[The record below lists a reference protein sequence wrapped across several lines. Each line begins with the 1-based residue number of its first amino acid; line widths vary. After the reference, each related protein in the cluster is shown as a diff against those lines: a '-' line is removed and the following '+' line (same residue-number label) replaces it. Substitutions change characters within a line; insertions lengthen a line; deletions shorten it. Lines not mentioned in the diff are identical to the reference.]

1 MNDSQVR
8 RVARRSSFAVLLA
21 AAVVLGVLTTSS
33 TGAPHAKPGK
43 PAASRSATPSP
54 TRTPAATPTTAPTT
68 PAPTSTATPAPTPT
82 AAPSP
87 SPSPAPDTPTAS
99 PTLGDPVTGI
109 ATYYTAAG
117 PAGAC
122 MPLTFPADGYTA
134 AAGPALFDDGRGCG
148 TWVEVTGAR
157 GTVLVKIDN
166 LCPECEPG
174 HLDLSTEAFAAVDD
188 PVKGIVPIVSRVV
201 RNPPL
206 TGGLA
211 FKVKDGS
218 SQWWLGLHVDNVG
231 NPVASVEV
239 ADGDGVFR
247 PLTRQFWGWT
257 LESSPGAGPYRVRVT
272 DVHGQSA
279 VADGITLSPGVL
291 QPTTA
296 RLY

>member
-1 MNDSQVR
+1 MNDSPAA
-8 RVARRSSFAVLLA
+8 RVARRSWIPALATVAV
-21 AAVVLGVLTTSS
+21 AVVALSTSS
-33 TGAPHAKPGK
+33 LGAPHAGPRT
-43 PAASRSATPSP
+43 PAASRSASASP
-54 TRTPAATPTTAPTT
+54 AAAATPPPA
-68 PAPTSTATPAPTPT
+68 PAPTPAPT
-82 AAPSP
+82 AAPST
-87 SPSPAPDTPTAS
+87 SPSEAPTATGS
-99 PTLGDPVTGI
+99 TVLGDPVTGV

-122 MPLTFPADGYTA
+122 MPLTFPANGYTA

-148 TWVEVTGAR
+148 SWVEVTGAR

-166 LCPECEPG
+166 LCPECEAG
-174 HLDLSTEAFAAVDD
+174 HLDLSTEAFAVIDD
-188 PVKGIVPIVSRVV
+188 PVKGVVPIVSRAV
-201 RNPPL
+201 RNPPV

-231 NPVASVEV
+231 NAVASVEV
-239 ADGDGVFR
+239 ADGDGAFR
-247 PLTRQFWGWT
+247 ALTRQAWGWT

-291 QPTTA
+291 QSTTA

>member
-1 MNDSQVR
+1 MNDSPLGR
-8 RVARRSSFAVLLA
+8 IARRTAVAALA
-21 AAVVLGVLTTSS
+21 ALAVVLGALSASS
-33 TGAPHAKPGK
+33 LAAPDARPGK
-43 PAASRSATPSP
+43 PPATRSAAPAATATPTI
-54 TRTPAATPTTAPTT
+54 TRTPVPVSTPTP
-68 PAPTSTATPAPTPT
+68 TPAPTPT
-82 AAPSP
+82 AEATPSP
-87 SPSPAPDTPTAS
+87 VPTAA
-99 PTLGDPVTGI
+99 PAAPTTLGAPVTGV

-122 MPLTFPADGYTA
+122 MPLTFPVDGYTA

-148 TWVEVTGAR
+148 SWVEVTGAR

-201 RNPPL
+201 RNPPVD
-206 TGGLA
+206 GGLA

-231 NPVASVEV
+231 NAVASVEV
-239 ADGDGVFR
+239 ADVDGAFR
-247 PLTRQFWGWT
+247 PLTRQQWGWT

-291 QPTTA
+291 QSTTV